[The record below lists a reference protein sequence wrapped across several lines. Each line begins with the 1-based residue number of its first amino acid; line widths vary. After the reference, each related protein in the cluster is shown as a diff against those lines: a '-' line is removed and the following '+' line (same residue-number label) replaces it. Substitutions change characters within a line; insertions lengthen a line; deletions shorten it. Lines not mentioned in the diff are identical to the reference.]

1 MTMNDRKITF
11 THFENEISLEERCV
25 LNKMIKII
33 GKRWVPEMLLFT
45 EKDICRFSGIKK
57 KVYGISD
64 NALSQN
70 LHGLVRSR
78 LLLKRIYQQVPL
90 KVEYTLSQRG

>member
-1 MTMNDRKITF
+1 MTMNNRKITF
-11 THFENEISLEERCV
+11 TNFINEISLEERCV

-33 GKRWVPEMLLFT
+33 GKRWVPEMPLFT
-45 EKDICRFSGIKK
+45 EKDICRFSGVKK

-70 LHGLVRSR
+70 LNELVRSR
-78 LLLKRIYQQVPL
+78 LLLKRRYQQVPL
-90 KVEYTLSQRG
+90 KVEYTLS

>member
-1 MTMNDRKITF
+1 MTMNNRKITF
-11 THFENEISLEERCV
+11 TNFVNEIFLEERCV

-45 EKDICRFSGIKK
+45 EKDICRFLGIKK
-57 KVYGISD
+57 KLYGISD

-70 LHGLVRSR
+70 LNELVRST

-90 KVEYTLSQRG
+90 KVEYTLS

>member
-1 MTMNDRKITF
+1 MTMNNIKITF
-11 THFENEISLEERCV
+11 TNFVNEIFLEERCV

-57 KVYGISD
+57 KLYGISD

-70 LHGLVRSR
+70 LNELVRFT

-90 KVEYTLSQRG
+90 KVEYTLS